1 MREITRALLSLCAAA
16 GLFLALF
23 LALQWNP
30 FVSLAFSVGVYFGLF
45 LLLKPSRKIGGISL
59 EGLRDGEE
67 LQALLQGAQ
76 EDLETLERA
85 GKEISKAPVAEQA
98 QRLFSTAQRL
108 MAYLK
113 KNRKKIPQARRFFL
127 YYLDTAA
134 RLLGRYMEL
143 ENLGLHTQEV
153 LEVQRKTESVLP
165 VLNQAFER
173 QFTQLMAG
181 ELLDTEVDI
190 QVLEQELEGSSL
202 KKEAQ

>member
-1 MREITRALLSLCAAA
+1 MDM

-113 KNRKKIPQARRFFL
+113 KNREKIPQARRFFL

-190 QVLEQELEGSSL
+190 QVLEQELEESTL

>member
-85 GKEISKAPVAEQA
+85 GKEISKAPVEEQA

-113 KNRKKIPQARRFFL
+113 KNWEKFPRPAGFSSTTWTPPHGCWGGIWSW
-127 YYLDTAA
+127 
-134 RLLGRYMEL
+134 
-143 ENLGLHTQEV
+143 
-153 LEVQRKTESVLP
+153 KTWACTP
-165 VLNQAFER
+165 KR
-173 QFTQLMAG
+173 C
-181 ELLDTEVDI
+181 
-190 QVLEQELEGSSL
+190 
-202 KKEAQ
+202 

>member
-1 MREITRALLSLCAAA
+1 ME
-16 GLFLALF
+16 
-23 LALQWNP
+23 
-30 FVSLAFSVGVYFGLF
+30 
-45 LLLKPSRKIGGISL
+45 
-59 EGLRDGEE
+59 
-67 LQALLQGAQ
+67 
-76 EDLETLERA
+76 ERA
-85 GKEISKAPVAEQA
+85 RPCCRGPRGPGNPGARWKGNFQKPVAEQA

-113 KNRKKIPQARRFFL
+113 KNREKIPQARRFFL

-190 QVLEQELEGSSL
+190 QVLEQELEGSTL

>member
-1 MREITRALLSLCAAA
+1 MS
-16 GLFLALF
+16 
-23 LALQWNP
+23 P
-30 FVSLAFSVGVYFGLF
+30 FSVGVYFGLF

-113 KNRKKIPQARRFFL
+113 KNREKIPQARRFFL

-190 QVLEQELEGSSL
+190 QVLEQELEGSTL